1 MKYIIM
7 CGGKYSHFEKPKQL
21 FKINGEVIVERTIRL
36 LKANG
41 INDIYISTNNPAFDY
56 LDDIPKLKHENKYE
70 SNGKEEKINSKYSW
84 LNAYYPMEEPCCY
97 IHGDVYFSEEAIKT
111 IVDTEVK
118 DTMFFCAYDW
128 TDGEKDKRNYKGRE
142 PFAYKVVNQK
152 LFRNAINDLLKMVDL
167 GKFKDGLP
175 PICWQLYRYINKLD
189 INYTAKD
196 WTEINNI
203 FDTDGDYIVIND
215 YTTDID
221 KPEDAK
227 VLEEWLKK

>member
-7 CGGKYSHFEKPKQL
+7 CGGKYPQFEKPKQL
-21 FKINGEVIVERTIRL
+21 LKVNGEVLVERTIRL

-41 INDIYISTNNPAFDY
+41 IKDIEISTNCSDFDY
-56 LDDIPKLKHENKYE
+56 LGLPIIMQENNYISGSEYE
-70 SNGKEEKINSKYSW
+70 KKKSSYCW
-84 LNAYYPMEEPCCY
+84 LNAYPPLEEPACY
-97 IHGDVYFSEEAIKT
+97 LHGDVYFSDEAIKT
-111 IVDTEVK
+111 IVETEVK
-118 DTMFFCAYDW
+118 DTMFFCTYDW

-152 LFRNAINDLLKMVDL
+152 LFRDAINNLLKMVDD
-167 GKFKDGLP
+167 GKFENGLP
-175 PICWQLYRYINKLD
+175 PICWQLYRYINNLD
-189 INYTAKD
+189 INFNTKE

-203 FDTDGDYIVIND
+203 FKTNGDYIVIND

-221 KPEDAK
+221 HPDDLK